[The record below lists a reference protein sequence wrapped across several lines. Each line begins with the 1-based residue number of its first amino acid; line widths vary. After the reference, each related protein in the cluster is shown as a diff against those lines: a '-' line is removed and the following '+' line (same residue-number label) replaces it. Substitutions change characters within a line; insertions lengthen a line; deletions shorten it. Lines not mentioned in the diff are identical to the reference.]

1 MASVDKEKY
10 LGDIL
15 SNDGKINMNIQERQN
30 KGIGYANQILSLLKE
45 ISFGSHYYNMAMLF
59 RTSMLINGMLVSAE
73 ALHGI
78 TKQHVQQLESC
89 DKMLFKD
96 IF

>member
-1 MASVDKEKY
+1 
-10 LGDIL
+10 
-15 SNDGKINMNIQERQN
+15 
-30 KGIGYANQILSLLKE
+30 
-45 ISFGSHYYNMAMLF
+45 MLC
-59 RTSMLINGMLVSAE
+59 SAE

-96 IF
+96 IFQSPSTTPTVSFYLETVAIMIRFLLKGRILMFLWNILQKPEDELVRKVFNAEKSFPVNVFEDQQ